1 MEQAHSYVKDLTG
14 TNMLHFEVTLRVAV
28 NGSNAV
34 VKTVVVAGSA
44 YQAQQLAIAQYGN
57 GCIAFCARRIN

>member
-1 MEQAHSYVKDLTG
+1 
-14 TNMLHFEVTLRVAV
+14 MLHFEVTLRVAV